1 MYTKAE
7 KVKMFDKICDRMMN
21 GESVTRILND
31 ISMSKK
37 TFWDWLKDKD
47 LANQYTRAKDIY
59 AQTIFDECL
68 AISDTQEEGETIIV
82 KTDGGEE
89 IRKGDMIMH
98 RRLKVDTRKWYL
110 SKVLPKVYGEKLDLT
125 TNGEAFNAPTPVVNV
140 YSNSA
145 PPLVDNE
152 NAIDNNKDV

>member
-1 MYTKAE
+1 MYSQDE
-7 KVKMFDKICDRMMN
+7 KIRIFDEICDKMME
-21 GESVTRILND
+21 GQSVTSILKNAA
-31 ISMSKK
+31 ISKK
-37 TFWDWLKDKD
+37 TFWEWLKDKD
-47 LANQYTRAKDIY
+47 FGNQYTRAKDIY

-68 AISDTQEEGETIIV
+68 EISDNQEEGETIIEKQNGDV
-82 KTDGGEE
+82 ET
-89 IRKGDMIMH
+89 RKGDMIMH

-110 SKVLPKVYGEKLDLT
+110 SKVLPKVYGDKLDLT
-125 TNGEAFNAPTPVVNV
+125 TNGETFNAPPPVVNV